1 MAYGLR
7 QVQAGKLDRRI
18 VLQQCTTTLNALRE
32 PVEAYA
38 TLATVYAEVSPS
50 DAAEGQ
56 GADSTQA
63 RASTRFMIRYRT
75 DITEKDR
82 IVHDSRSYKILG
94 IREMGR
100 REMLEISAV
109 FIEGAA

>member
-18 VLQQCTTTLNALRE
+18 VIQQCTTSLNAMRE
-32 PVEAYA
+32 PVESYA
-38 TLATVYAEVSPS
+38 TLATVYAEFNAV
-50 DAAEGQ
+50 DVGEGQ

-63 RASTRFMIRYRT
+63 RANSKFTIRYRT

-82 IVHDSRSYKILG
+82 IVHDSRTYKILG

-100 REMLEISAV
+100 RELLEISAA